1 MANDRKYLSA
11 EEEAKLLKPIDEYIG
26 KIQKKIDALRVDGSD
41 KVQALKTHIA
51 LTKEDKNYTKEEQ
64 AEIIRQ
70 DQEELVKAK
79 AVEAANKEEVS
90 RLIKDAEAYLAAHF
104 NKDYYEK
111 VAESC
116 KAQKE
121 EENAE
126 YAKVRGQL
134 KAEHERTLSGLT
146 DKQEIKDEKYVY
158 KNRLYDAQ
166 MMHESRLQ
174 EIKDRKHEAFVHKYH
189 LIDLLR
195 MSKFTFTQKKAQSF
209 ENYRYTFNTSQ
220 FLYKNGLYIVC
231 LLYTYQ
237 SPRDCTVISYDVL
250 IF

>member
-134 KAEHERTLSGLT
+134 KAEHERTLSKLT
-146 DKQEIKDEKYVY
+146 DKQEIKDEKYGEAIGAAIVL
-158 KNRLYDAQ
+158 KNN
-166 MMHESRLQ
+166 HEAVTEQ
-174 EIKDRKHEAFVHKYH
+174 EIIEHCCKYIASYKKPRRIVFVRELPHSGVGKISETEITK
-189 LIDLLR
+189 L
-195 MSKFTFTQKKAQSF
+195 
-209 ENYRYTFNTSQ
+209 
-220 FLYKNGLYIVC
+220 FL
-231 LLYTYQ
+231 
-237 SPRDCTVISYDVL
+237 
-250 IF
+250 

>member
-174 EIKDRKHEAFVHKYH
+174 EIKDRKHEA
-189 LIDLLR
+189 
-195 MSKFTFTQKKAQSF
+195 
-209 ENYRYTFNTSQ
+209 
-220 FLYKNGLYIVC
+220 
-231 LLYTYQ
+231 
-237 SPRDCTVISYDVL
+237 
-250 IF
+250 